1 MICHLYEAPKYLVFS
16 PDVPALLYYAHIPTV
31 IMSLI
36 FGGFIFWQNKHSLL
50 NKLLFAISI
59 LFLFWTT
66 ANLILWT
73 NIHSDFMLFVWSL
86 LGVVL
91 GLIAIFCVYFVYV
104 FLEKRDVPSKIK
116 YIFLTL
122 LIPVIILSSTNLNL
136 SGFDLTFCDAFRFEW
151 LPYKIYYSAFLGIF
165 SALWIF
171 VLLIRKYKKT
181 VALDLKRQIILIG
194 IGIELLLVLFFGME
208 FLGALIVKLGFT
220 TDSSIEV
227 YGMFGM
233 VIFIVYLNI
242 LVVRYKAFN
251 AKLLATQ
258 AFVFGLS
265 ALVGSQ
271 FFFIK
276 EKTNF
281 ILNGITFFVS
291 MVLSYFLIK
300 AVKKEISQKDRLQQ
314 LAGELEKANLTLAE
328 SNEKLK
334 GLDKLKTEFLSLAS
348 HQLRSPLT
356 AIKGYASMLDEGAFG
371 DLNKE
376 QDNAVKRIYT
386 SAQSL
391 VNLVEDLL
399 NVSKIE
405 QGGMQYE
412 FMPTDLSKM
421 ASELAGEVRIPV
433 ENKKLELKVSV
444 PKNDRFMVSADPSK
458 IRQVFL
464 NLIDNSIKYTQSGSV
479 TVGLKRDHENN
490 VIFYVQDTGVG
501 VTPETKQK
509 LFEKF
514 SRGEGGKLNTG
525 GSGLGLY
532 LAQEIAK
539 AHKGFVDVQSEGV
552 GKGSLFTVTLPA
564 VASQKDGSYITT

>member
-1 MICHLYEAPKYLVFS
+1 MICHLYQEPLYFVFS

-31 IMSLI
+31 IISLI
-36 FGGFIFWQNKHSLL
+36 FGGYIFWQNKHSLL
-50 NKLLFAISI
+50 NRLLFAISI
-59 LFLFWTT
+59 LFLLWTT

-86 LGVVL
+86 LGVFL
-91 GLIAIFCVYFVYV
+91 GLIAIFSIYFVYV
-104 FLEKRDVPSKIK
+104 FLEKKDVPLKIK
-116 YIFLTL
+116 YIFLAL
-122 LIPVIILSSTNLNL
+122 LLPVFVLSSTKLNL

-151 LPYKIYYSAFLGIF
+151 LPYKIYYSAFLGVLAAI
-165 SALWIF
+165 WILI
-171 VLLIRKYKKT
+171 LLVRKYKK
-181 VALDLKRQIILIG
+181 AKESDFKRQIVLIG
-194 IGIELLLVLFFGME
+194 LGIELLLLLFFGME

-220 TDSSIEV
+220 NDSSIEV

-258 AFVFGLS
+258 AFVFGLT
-265 ALVGSQ
+265 ALIGGQ

-281 ILNGITFFVS
+281 ILNGITFS
-291 MVLSYFLIK
+291 LSLILSYFLIK
-300 AVKKEISQKDRLQQ
+300 SVKREIQQKERLFELSQKLQ
-314 LAGELEKANLTLAE
+314 E

-356 AIKGYASMLDEGAFG
+356 AIKGYASMLDEGALG
-371 DLNKE
+371 TLSKE
-376 QDNAVKRIYT
+376 QDQAVKRIYA
-386 SAQSL
+386 SAQGL

-412 FMPTDLSKM
+412 FMSTDISK
-421 ASELAGEVRIPV
+421 AVSELAGEMRIPA
-433 ENKKLELKVSV
+433 ENKKLELRVSL
-444 PKNDRFMVSADPSK
+444 PKNDRFMISADPIK

-464 NLIDNSIKYTQSGSV
+464 NLVDNSIKYTSSGFV
-479 TVGLKRDHENN
+479 EVGLKRDEKND
-490 VIFYVQDTGVG
+490 VVFYVKDSGVG
-501 VTPETKQK
+501 VAAETKAR

-514 SRGEGGKLNTG
+514 SRGEGGKMNTG

-532 LAQEIAK
+532 LAREIVK
-539 AHKGFVDVQSEGV
+539 AHKGTIDVTSEGV